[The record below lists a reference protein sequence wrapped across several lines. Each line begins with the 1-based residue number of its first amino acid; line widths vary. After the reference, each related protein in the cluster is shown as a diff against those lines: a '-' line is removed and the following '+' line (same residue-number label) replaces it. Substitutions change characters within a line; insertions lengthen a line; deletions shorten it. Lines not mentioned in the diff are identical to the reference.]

1 MSIQPIIPTLIR
13 SGSQL
18 ARAFNLRNV
27 QIQQPRKSDYQI
39 SQGDAPDEQLYL
51 SSLGTKVLVDLT
63 FHGTTYVDEDGNTFS
78 FPDFVCETVLVS
90 INQTKNIV
98 KTPIQG
104 KKGTVK
110 EYIGLGDYALTVNGI
125 ITGSNGVYPR
135 SDVQTLKVLMC
146 CNEAITVTSWYL
158 QMFDINSIVIDS
170 FDCNQDEGG
179 YSRQPFSIQASSDE
193 DTNLRF

>member
-110 EYIGLGDYALTVNGI
+110 EYIGLGDYVLTINGI

-135 SDVQTLKVLMC
+135 SDVQILKVLMC

>member
-1 MSIQPIIPTLIR
+1 MSNVPIIPTLIR
-13 SGSQL
+13 SGTQI

-39 SQGDAPDEQLYL
+39 DQGQPQDEQLYL
-51 SSLGTKVLVDLT
+51 SALGTKVLVDLT

-90 INQTKNIV
+90 VNQTKNIV

-110 EYIGLGDYALTVNGI
+110 EYIGLGDYQVNINGI
-125 ITGSNGVYPR
+125 IVGPNGVYPR
-135 SDVQTLKVLMC
+135 ADVQILKVMLC

-170 FDCNQDEGG
+170 FDINQDEGG
-179 YSRQPFSIQASSDE
+179 YSRQPFSISASSDE
-193 DTNLRF
+193 YTNLRF